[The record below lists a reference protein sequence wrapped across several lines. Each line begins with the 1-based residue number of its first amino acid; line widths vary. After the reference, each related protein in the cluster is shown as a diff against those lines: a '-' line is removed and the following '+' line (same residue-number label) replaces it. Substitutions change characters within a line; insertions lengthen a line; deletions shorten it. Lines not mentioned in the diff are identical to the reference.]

1 MHAGG
6 YRSFFKT
13 KRCKGRAC
21 TWCGGGDR
29 WWRCGGV
36 ARGRRLW
43 AVLWRFERRRES
55 LLPFFFV
62 SVFGLSLFSSLS
74 FSFPLFL
81 VYSSFLSSLLFVLSP
96 LRSPP
101 LSLCFFKKSPPLS
114 PSVFPFIEKKTWSR
128 YAFLSAPS
136 ITPGWSVL
144 SVVVGASLVAVGA
157 RRERGGT
164 FENVLP
170 SVAANSGERKKTN
183 IVVQNDTV
191 LVFPFFFLY
200 MKRRRFG

>member
-21 TWCGGGDR
+21 TCYGGGDR

-36 ARGRRLW
+36 ARGRQLR

-74 FSFPLFL
+74 FSFHLFS

-101 LSLCFFKKSPPLS
+101 LSLCFFKKIPPSLS
-114 PSVFPFIEKKTWSR
+114 FGLPIYRTKTWSR
-128 YAFLSAPS
+128 YAFRACLQSRN
-136 ITPGWSVL
+136 GWSAI
-144 SVVVGASLVAVGA
+144 GASLVAVGA
-157 RRERGGT
+157 RRDAGEFSKFLPTVLLKRGG
-164 FENVLP
+164 
-170 SVAANSGERKKTN
+170 
-183 IVVQNDTV
+183 
-191 LVFPFFFLY
+191 
-200 MKRRRFG
+200 RRL